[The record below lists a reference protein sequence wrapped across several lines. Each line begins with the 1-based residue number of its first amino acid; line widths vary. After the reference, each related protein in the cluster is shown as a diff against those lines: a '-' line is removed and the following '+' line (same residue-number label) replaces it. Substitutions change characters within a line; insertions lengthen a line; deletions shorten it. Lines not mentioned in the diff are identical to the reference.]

1 VNQHDYELIHDSRH
15 AYVKKTIN
23 VLDRISLLCAGVL
36 FSGVVIIVSAAVI
49 LRYLFSVSFMWSTEL
64 SQFLMVWMVLMG
76 AAAAQRRGEHLRID
90 FIVPKLPKHIQRIL
104 VLLQKTAVTA
114 VSLFM
119 VIWGIKHAWGA
130 WRLTTLGLKL
140 PKAVVLLAVPAGMGL
155 FLCLYLLQLSAGR
168 KKAHQGRGGSC

>member
-1 VNQHDYELIHDSRH
+1 MSSGLTTEADTGSGCAEKL
-15 AYVKKTIN
+15 
-23 VLDRISLLCAGVL
+23 ISLLDSVSTACAGIL
-36 FSGVVIIVSAAVI
+36 FAGMSAIVSAAVV

-64 SQFLMVWMVLMG
+64 SQFLMVWMVLTG

-119 VIWGIKHAWGA
+119 VIWGVKHAWGA
-130 WRLTTLGLKL
+130 WKLTTLGLKL